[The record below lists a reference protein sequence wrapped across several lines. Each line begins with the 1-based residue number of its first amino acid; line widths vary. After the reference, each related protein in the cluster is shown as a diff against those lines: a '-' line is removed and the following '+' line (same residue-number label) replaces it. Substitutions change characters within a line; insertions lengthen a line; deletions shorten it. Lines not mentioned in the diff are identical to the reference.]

1 MIIRPA
7 RPDEIDT
14 IIIMARDTFHD
25 TLPVEKSEAVAT
37 AALQGLMFSGGY
49 IGVVEKDGAIIGFL
63 VGAEAVARPWSTDP
77 CAVELLLV
85 VAPEHRKGRAALLLM
100 DDFEAWAKGR
110 GVTAITFTAHH
121 GLEGERVGR
130 LYERRGYKP
139 VETIYIKRL
148 D

>member
-14 IIIMARDTFHD
+14 IIVMARDTFVP
-25 TLPVEKSEAVAT
+25 TLPFEKSEATAT
-37 AALQGLMFSGGY
+37 ATIQMLMFSGGY
-49 IGVVEKDGAIIGFL
+49 VRVAEKGGAIIGFL
-63 VGAEAVARPWSTDP
+63 VGMEAVARPWSTEP

-85 VAPEHRKGRAALLLM
+85 VAPEHRTGRATLM
-100 DDFEAWAKGR
+100 LMNDFEAWAKGR
-110 GVTAITFTAHH
+110 GMAAVTFTAHH
-121 GLEGERVGR
+121 GLQGERVGQ